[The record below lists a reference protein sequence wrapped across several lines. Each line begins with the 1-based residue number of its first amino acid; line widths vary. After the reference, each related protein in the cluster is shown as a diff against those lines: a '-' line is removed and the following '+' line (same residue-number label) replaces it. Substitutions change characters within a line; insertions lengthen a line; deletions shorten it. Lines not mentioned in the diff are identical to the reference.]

1 MSGTYY
7 PAESWLELKP
17 ETIDE
22 IVERVNCMLPQ
33 PLTED
38 QQEALIEALASMSYY
53 KSDFIEGEGDYY
65 DDNQYL

>member
-7 PAESWLELKP
+7 PADSWLEMKP
-17 ETIDE
+17 EVIDE
-22 IVERVNCMLPQ
+22 IVERVNCMLLH

-38 QQEALIEALASMSYY
+38 QQEALTEALASMSYD
-53 KSDFIEGEGDYY
+53 KDDFIEEEGDYY

>member
-17 ETIDE
+17 EVIDE
-22 IVERVNCMLPQ
+22 VVDRVNCMLPH

-38 QQEALIEALASMSYY
+38 QQEALTEALASMSYD
-53 KSDFIEGEGDYY
+53 KDDFIEEEGDYY